1 VNVRRDGQIY
11 SIAFEHGEK
20 VEELHVSGTCGKRNT
35 GTSVHF
41 WPESFFDSPRFSA
54 SRLSHLLKAKAVLC
68 PGVEIVFKDK
78 VNDTEQTWHY
88 ADGLTDYLSE
98 AVNGLPLLP
107 EKPFVGNFSGKPKR
121 WIGRCCGCR
130 KAASC

>member
-1 VNVRRDGQIY
+1 
-11 SIAFEHGEK
+11 
-20 VEELHVSGTCGKRNT
+20 

-41 WPESFFDSPRFSA
+41 WPDESFFDSPRFSV

-68 PGVEIVFKDK
+68 PGVEIVFRDL
-78 VNDTEQTWHY
+78 VNDSEQRWCY

-107 EKPFVGNFSGKPKR
+107 EKPFVGTFSGDTEAVD
-121 WIGRCCGCR
+121 W
-130 KAASC
+130 AL

>member
-1 VNVRRDGQIY
+1 MRRDGQVY
-11 SIAFEHGEK
+11 SIAFENGDK
-20 VEELHVSGTCGKRNT
+20 VEDLHVTGTCGKRNT

-41 WPESFFDSPRFSA
+41 WPDESFFDSPRFSV

-68 PGVEIVFKDK
+68 PGVEIVFRDL
-78 VNDTEQTWHY
+78 VNDSEQRWCY

-107 EKPFVGNFSGKPKR
+107 ENRSSAPSPAIPKR
-121 WIGRCCGCR
+121 LTGRCYGCR
-130 KAASC
+130 KAVNC